1 MTVYETELP
10 GVGRKYELELDDDRL
25 VVVVHHDGDRDVY
38 RRAPDAGERPPNSGG
53 RSSTAGETTH
63 LFCLRDEQARKL
75 GAVLEGAYFQPV
87 ALDSVEVPVGDAL
100 IEWYRL
106 PADAPLAG
114 GRLGDANVREATGAT
129 LLAVRRDGET
139 HPSPDPDFELLAGDW
154 VVALGARDEQKELKE
169 LVTGE

>member
-38 RRAPDAGERPPNSGG
+38 RRSSAAGDRLPESDAAPNVD
-53 RSSTAGETTH
+53 ETTH
-63 LFCLRDEQARKL
+63 LCCLRDEQARKL
-75 GAVLEGAYFQPV
+75 GAILEGAYFQPV
-87 ALDSVEVPVGDAL
+87 ALDSVEVPVGDAV

-114 GRLGDANVREATGAT
+114 GRLGDANVRGETGAT

-139 HPSPDPDFELLAGDW
+139 HPSPDPDFELRAGDW
-154 VVALGARDEQKELKE
+154 VVALGARDEQQELKT
-169 LVTGE
+169 LVTGG